1 MKSKTVYHYGL
12 DALRI
17 VSMYMIIVTHI
28 IGKGGLRDA
37 LLVPDNMQYFVVWGL
52 QILTYVAVNCY
63 ALLSGFVGRLSSF
76 RLSRLAQTW
85 LHIFF
90 YSFGMTVVFALLGFP
105 LRLADWRYAFFPVVT
120 REYWYMTAYMGL
132 LLIQPLLNKGLAA
145 MNRRQL
151 GQILLL
157 GFVLFSLLPAL
168 LEIKVLEFSLS
179 KGFGLTWL
187 IMMYIVGAYLA
198 EADAKRIPTWFLWLV
213 YLLSS
218 LVTGFG
224 NFFIGEIWFWY
235 TSPSMVVASISFFLL
250 FVKWNVDEKSRL
262 AKVIKVLAPASL
274 GVYLIHLHRL
284 VERFFLYG
292 KLTFLLKLDWY
303 WLALVILGMALIV
316 YCLASLIELARI
328 RLFKKFRVNERL
340 TFLDSKTLNES

>member
-63 ALLSGFVGRLSSF
+63 ALLSGFVGRRSSF

-105 LRLADWRYAFFPVVT
+105 LRLADWRDAFFPIVT

-132 LLIQPLLNKGLAA
+132 LLFQPLLNKGLAA

-224 NFFIGEIWFWY
+224 THHLAWWWHRFL
-235 TSPSMVVASISFFLL
+235 SSFFLSNGMWM
-250 FVKWNVDEKSRL
+250 K
-262 AKVIKVLAPASL
+262 KVV
-274 GVYLIHLHRL
+274 
-284 VERFFLYG
+284 
-292 KLTFLLKLDWY
+292 
-303 WLALVILGMALIV
+303 
-316 YCLASLIELARI
+316 
-328 RLFKKFRVNERL
+328 
-340 TFLDSKTLNES
+340 